1 MTAEV
6 AVMNR
11 AAVAIA
17 ADSAATVRGKV
28 FNSANK
34 IFALSRH
41 QPVGIMIYGNA
52 GFMGVPWETIIKLY
66 RKKLGNKSFPTINE
80 YTEDFFNFLCTEKK
94 LFNEEYIKYF
104 TEIFLTKIAKN
115 KFKEIEEK
123 SSIPRFSKVR
133 IKNNI
138 GLYIDKRHI
147 DLKNTDF
154 IRGFDQKKHD
164 EYRDDIKSIVIRV
177 IDDVFQKYI
186 SSERRKKK
194 LIDILVIYLTK
205 KWSDR
210 GETGIVI
217 TGFGVDEIFPNLY
230 CYECTDLFGGVVW
243 RRQKYE
249 VNIDSNDVS
258 ATLIAFAQTDVAKTF
273 VDGIDPEILDVFHKI
288 MGASFKEVK
297 KVARN
302 KRVSEL
308 SDELIK
314 HFFEEFEKFRYAK
327 HVRPMLQMI
336 EVLPVDELAR
346 LSEALVNITSL
357 KRHVTEDL
365 ETVGGPIDVAVIS
378 KGDGLIWVS
387 RKHYF
392 NPEMNPDFF
401 ARIRTD

>member
-6 AVMNR
+6 AVLNR

-66 RKKLGNKSFPTINE
+66 RKKLGRKSFPTINE
-80 YTEDFFNFLCTEKK
+80 YTEDFFNFLCTEDK
-94 LFNEEYIKYF
+94 LFDEEYISNF
-104 TEIFLTKIAKN
+104 TELFLTEIAKN
-115 KFKEIEEK
+115 KFNEIKEK
-123 SSIPRFSKVR
+123 SSIPRFSKTRLIQNVGR
-133 IKNNI
+133 
-138 GLYIDKRHI
+138 YIDQRCE
-147 DLKNTDF
+147 DLSGTEF
-154 IRGFDQKKHD
+154 IRGFDKNKHD
-164 EYRDDIKSIVIRV
+164 EYKRSIKPIIDKVINKE
-177 IDDVFQKYI
+177 FHGCI
-186 SSERRKKK
+186 SSDRRLNK
-194 LIDILVIYLTK
+194 LVDILVSYLTK
-205 KWSDR
+205 KWSDT

-217 TGFGVDEIFPNLY
+217 TGFGSEEIFPNLY
-230 CYECTDLFGGVVW
+230 CYECTGLFGGVVW

-273 VDGIDPEILDVFHKI
+273 IDGIDPEIAEVFHGI
-288 MGASFKEVK
+288 MARSFKEVK
-297 KVARN
+297 KIARN
-302 KRVSEL
+302 KKVSAL
-308 SDELIK
+308 TDELMK
-314 HFFEEFEKFRYAK
+314 NFYEEFEKFRFAK

-336 EVLPVDELAR
+336 DVLPIDELAR

-357 KRHVTEDL
+357 KRHVTVDL

-392 NPEMNPDFF
+392 NPETNPDYF
-401 ARIRTD
+401 ARIRSD